1 MVPNNPFLI
10 EGYVSPEYFCDRV
23 DETAMLV
30 RHLTNGCNVALIA
43 PRRLGKSG
51 LILNS
56 FHQEAVRDSYYT
68 IFVDIYE
75 TKNFAE
81 FVNVLGKGILDALR
95 TRGRKVWEV
104 FLAMLKSLRSTIS
117 FDMNGVPEWNV
128 GVGDIINPV
137 ITLDE
142 IFDYLAQADRPCLV
156 AIDEFQTI
164 ASYPEKTVEAALR
177 TRIQRC
183 GNARFVFSGS
193 KRYMMAQMFA
203 TGSRPFYN
211 SSVIMGLEPIGR
223 EVYFRFANHH
233 LSATGKS
240 ISADAF
246 AMLYDAYDG
255 VTWYVQYVLN
265 MLYTRPAPCGAFG
278 VEDVRAVIREILAQH
293 HFVFQ
298 SLLYKLTVKQKQVLV
313 AVATEGKA
321 KAMMSQAFLR
331 RHHLGASTVQGALKA
346 LTERDFITQDDGVC
360 QLSDRFFEQWL
371 RERG

>member
-1 MVPNNPFLI
+1 MVQNNPFLI
-10 EGYVSPEYFCDRV
+10 EGYVSPQYFCDRV
-23 DETAMLV
+23 EETALLV

-51 LILNS
+51 LILNC
-56 FHQEAVRDSYYT
+56 FHQEAVRDVYYT
-68 IFVDIYE
+68 VFVDIYE

-81 FVNVLGKGILDALR
+81 FVSALGRGILNALR
-95 TRGRKVWEV
+95 PRGRKVWES
-104 FLAMLKSLRSTIS
+104 FLAILKSLRSTIS
-117 FDMNGVPEWNV
+117 FDMNGVPEWSV
-128 GVGDIINPV
+128 GIGDISNPL

-164 ASYPEKTVEAALR
+164 ATYPEKTVEAALR

-183 GNARFVFSGS
+183 CNARFVFSGS
-193 KRYMMAQMFA
+193 KRHMMAQMFA

-211 SSVIMGLEPIGR
+211 SSVIMGLEPIGM
-223 EVYFRFANHH
+223 EVYLRFANHH
-233 LSATGKS
+233 LSAVGKS

-246 AMLYDAYDG
+246 AALYGAYDG

-265 MLYTRPAPCGAFG
+265 MLYTRSAPCGAFG

-298 SLLYKLTVKQKQVLV
+298 SLLYQLTVKQKQVLV
-313 AVATEGKA
+313 AVAAEGKA
-321 KAMMSQAFLR
+321 KAMMSQSFLQ

-346 LTERDFITQDDGVC
+346 LAERDFVTQDDGVC
-360 QLSDRFFEQWL
+360 RLSDRFFEQWL
-371 RERG
+371 RERV

>member
-10 EGYVSPEYFCDRV
+10 EGYVSQEYFCDRV
-23 DETAMLV
+23 EDTAMLV

-68 IFVDIYE
+68 VFVDIYE

-81 FVNVLGKGILDALR
+81 FVYVLGKGILDAVR
-95 TRGRKVWEV
+95 TRGRNVWEV
-104 FLAMLKSLRSTIS
+104 FIAMLKSLRSTIS
-117 FDMNGVPEWNV
+117 FDMNGVPEWTV
-128 GVGDIINPV
+128 GGGDIINPV

-193 KRYMMAQMFA
+193 KRHMMAQMFA

-223 EVYFRFANHH
+223 EVYLRFANHH

-265 MLYTRPAPCGAFG
+265 MLYTRPAERSGLTTCGLSSARFSPST
-278 VEDVRAVIREILAQH
+278 ISS
-293 HFVFQ
+293 F
-298 SLLYKLTVKQKQVLV
+298 SLF
-313 AVATEGKA
+313 
-321 KAMMSQAFLR
+321 SISSRSSRSRSSWPWR
-331 RHHLGASTVQGALKA
+331 R
-346 LTERDFITQDDGVC
+346 
-360 QLSDRFFEQWL
+360 
-371 RERG
+371 RGRPRP